1 MRRQESTQLDGR
13 SAGRNEA
20 EMRSEERQ
28 VHRQRFSHPK
38 SLLRFAPQAVVAL
51 GGGGAAH
58 RMHQNERPPLP
69 GTRRSTYSFGMK
81 KAFRVDRCE
90 HANFYEEGRSNARL

>member
-1 MRRQESTQLDGR
+1 MRWQESPEVSSK

-20 EMRSEERQ
+20 EMRSEKQQ

-38 SLLRFAPQAVVAL
+38 SLLRYAPPAVVAL
-51 GGGGAAH
+51 GGDGAAH

-69 GTRRSTYSFGMK
+69 GKHR
-81 KAFRVDRCE
+81 
-90 HANFYEEGRSNARL
+90 